1 MGKEVLFSAQNIT
14 KQYPGTLA
22 LSNVSLEIKPGKVV
36 GLVGENG
43 AGKSTLLKIIMGI
56 EQPTEGG
63 MEMHGETYH
72 PQSPIEANKQG
83 IGMVFQEQSLIQNLT
98 VGQNIFFGQEENY
111 THFGILNKKK
121 MYEDAKEVM
130 DAVELEHIRA
140 DKKVSTLDFAT
151 RQMVEIAKVFHVAKR
166 EDGKGCV
173 ILLDEP
179 TSVLNEGEVQN
190 LFKNVRKMTAK
201 GNSVVFISHR
211 LDEVLEI
218 SDYIYVFKDGKN
230 VCELDRKDADEG
242 ILYEK
247 MVGKTASGEY
257 YQIHRQTK
265 PQAEVLMEAK
275 GLGMRG
281 YFRNINF
288 SLHKGE
294 VVGICGVV
302 GSGKEELCGVICGD
316 EEATSGSLFVRGKE
330 VHLKH
335 PYQALAQGILSIPK
349 ERREE
354 SVIEDKTIYENISM
368 SNYKKVSSNGLISSE
383 KEKQQAEAYLK
394 ELAIKAPSISQQVG
408 FLSGGN
414 AQKVVFARILASDAD
429 ILLLNHP
436 TRGVD
441 IGAKGEIYSLIRD
454 ITAQGKGVIVLG
466 DTLDECIG
474 LSNRLLVMKDGEIT
488 KELDASADHKP
499 EQVDIVKY
507 MM

>member
-1 MGKEVLFSAQNIT
+1 MGKETLFSAQNIT

-22 LSNVSLEIKPGKVV
+22 LDHVSLKIEPGKVV

-56 EQPTEGG
+56 EQPTDGK
-63 MEMHGETYH
+63 MEMHGQVYC
-72 PQSPIEANKQG
+72 PQSPIEANKNG
-83 IGMVFQEQSLIQNLT
+83 VGMVFQEQSLIQNLT
-98 VGQNIFFGQEENY
+98 VGQNIFFGQEEKY

-121 MYEDAKEVM
+121 MYEDAKQVM
-130 DAVELEHIRA
+130 DAVELHDIRA
-140 DKKVSTLDFAT
+140 DKKVNTLDFAT
-151 RQMVEIAKVFHVAKR
+151 RQMVEIAKVFNVARR
-166 EDGKGCV
+166 EDGKACV

-190 LFKNVRKMTAK
+190 LFRNIRRMTEK

-218 SDYIYVFKDGKN
+218 SDDIYVFKDGKN
-230 VCELDRKDADEG
+230 VCELGRAEADENV
-242 ILYEK
+242 LYEK
-247 MVGKTASGEY
+247 MVGKTATGEY
-257 YQIHRQTK
+257 YQVHRQAV
-265 PQAEVLMEAK
+265 PQEEVLMEAK
-275 GLGMRG
+275 NLGMRG

-294 VVGICGVV
+294 VLGICGVV

-316 EEATSGSLFVRGKE
+316 DEATAGELLVKGKQI
-330 VHLKH
+330 HLKH

-354 SVIEDKTIYENISM
+354 SIIEDKTIYENISM
-368 SNYKKVSSNGLISSE
+368 SNYRKVSSKGLISSE
-383 KEKQQAEAYLK
+383 RERQQAEEYLK
-394 ELAIKAPSISQQVG
+394 ELAIKAPSIHQQVG

>member
-1 MGKEVLFSAQNIT
+1 MGKETLFSAQNIT

-22 LSNVSLEIKPGKVV
+22 LDHVSLKIEPGKVV

-56 EQPTEGG
+56 EQPTDGK
-63 MEMHGETYH
+63 MEMHGQVYC
-72 PQSPIEANKQG
+72 PQSPIEANKNG
-83 IGMVFQEQSLIQNLT
+83 VGMVFQEQSLIQNLT
-98 VGQNIFFGQEENY
+98 VGQNIFFGQEEKY

-121 MYEDAKEVM
+121 MYEDAKQVM
-130 DAVELEHIRA
+130 DAVELHDIRA
-140 DKKVSTLDFAT
+140 DKKVNTLDFAT
-151 RQMVEIAKVFHVAKR
+151 RQMVEIAKVFNVARR
-166 EDGKGCV
+166 EDGKACV

-190 LFKNVRKMTAK
+190 LFRNIRRMTEK

-218 SDYIYVFKDGKN
+218 SDDIYVFKDGKN
-230 VCELDRKDADEG
+230 VCELGRAEADENV
-242 ILYEK
+242 LYEK
-247 MVGKTASGEY
+247 MVGKTATGEY
-257 YQIHRQTK
+257 YQVHRQAV
-265 PQAEVLMEAK
+265 PQEEVLMEAK
-275 GLGMRG
+275 NLGMRG

-294 VVGICGVV
+294 VLGICGVV

-316 EEATSGSLFVRGKE
+316 DEATAGELLVKGKQI
-330 VHLKH
+330 HLKH

-354 SVIEDKTIYENISM
+354 SIIEDKTIYENISM
-368 SNYKKVSSNGLISSE
+368 SNYRKVSSKGLISSE
-383 KEKQQAEAYLK
+383 RERQQAEEYLK
-394 ELAIKAPSISQQVG
+394 ELAIKAPSIHQQVG

-474 LSNRLLVMKDGEIT
+474 LSTRLLVMKDGEIT

>member
-1 MGKEVLFSAQNIT
+1 MGKETLFSAQNIT

-22 LSNVSLEIKPGKVV
+22 LDHVSLKIEPGKVV

-56 EQPTEGG
+56 EQPTDGK
-63 MEMHGETYH
+63 MEMHGQVYC
-72 PQSPIEANKQG
+72 PQSPIEANKNG
-83 IGMVFQEQSLIQNLT
+83 VGMVFQEQSLIQNLT
-98 VGQNIFFGQEENY
+98 VGQNIFFGQEEKY

-121 MYEDAKEVM
+121 MYEDAKQVM
-130 DAVELEHIRA
+130 DAVELHDIRA
-140 DKKVSTLDFAT
+140 DKKVNTLDFAT
-151 RQMVEIAKVFHVAKR
+151 RQMVEIAKVFNVARR
-166 EDGKGCV
+166 EDGKACV

-190 LFKNVRKMTAK
+190 LFRNIRRMTEK

-218 SDYIYVFKDGKN
+218 SDDIYVFKDGKN
-230 VCELDRKDADEG
+230 VCELGRAEADENV
-242 ILYEK
+242 LYEK
-247 MVGKTASGEY
+247 MVGKTATGEY
-257 YQIHRQTK
+257 YQVHRQAV
-265 PQAEVLMEAK
+265 PQEEVLMEAK
-275 GLGMRG
+275 NLGMRG

-294 VVGICGVV
+294 VLGICGVV

-316 EEATSGSLFVRGKE
+316 DEATAGELLVKGKQI
-330 VHLKH
+330 HLKH

-354 SVIEDKTIYENISM
+354 SIIEDKTIYENISM
-368 SNYKKVSSNGLISSE
+368 SNYRKVSFKGLISSE
-383 KEKQQAEAYLK
+383 RERQQAEEYLK
-394 ELAIKAPSISQQVG
+394 ELAIKAPSIHQQVG

>member
-1 MGKEVLFSAQNIT
+1 MGKETLFSAQNIT

-22 LSNVSLEIKPGKVV
+22 LDHVSLKIEPGKVV

-56 EQPTEGG
+56 EQPTDGK
-63 MEMHGETYH
+63 MEMHGQVYC
-72 PQSPIEANKQG
+72 PQSPIEANKNG
-83 IGMVFQEQSLIQNLT
+83 VGMVFQEQSLIQNLT
-98 VGQNIFFGQEENY
+98 VGQNIFFGQEEKY

-121 MYEDAKEVM
+121 MYEDAKQVM
-130 DAVELEHIRA
+130 DAVELHDIRA
-140 DKKVSTLDFAT
+140 DKKVNTLDFAT
-151 RQMVEIAKVFHVAKR
+151 RQMVEIAKVFNVAKR
-166 EDGKGCV
+166 EDGKACV

-190 LFKNVRKMTAK
+190 LFRNIRRMTEK

-218 SDYIYVFKDGKN
+218 SDDIYVFKDGKN
-230 VCELDRKDADEG
+230 VCELGRAEADENV
-242 ILYEK
+242 LYEK
-247 MVGKTASGEY
+247 MVGKTATGEY
-257 YQIHRQTK
+257 YQVHRQAV
-265 PQAEVLMEAK
+265 PQEEVLMEAK
-275 GLGMRG
+275 NLGMRG

-294 VVGICGVV
+294 VLGICGVV

-316 EEATSGSLFVRGKE
+316 DEATAGELLVKGKQI
-330 VHLKH
+330 HLKH

-354 SVIEDKTIYENISM
+354 SIIEDKTIYENISM
-368 SNYKKVSSNGLISSE
+368 SNYRKVSSKGLISSE
-383 KEKQQAEAYLK
+383 RERQQAEEYLK
-394 ELAIKAPSISQQVG
+394 ELAIKAPSIHQQVG

-474 LSNRLLVMKDGEIT
+474 LSTRLLVMKDGEIT

>member
-1 MGKEVLFSAQNIT
+1 MNLKIE
-14 KQYPGTLA
+14 PG
-22 LSNVSLEIKPGKVV
+22 NDF
-36 GLVGENG
+36 GLLGENG

-56 EQPTEGG
+56 EQPTDGK
-63 MEMHGETYH
+63 MEMHGQVYC
-72 PQSPIEANKQG
+72 PQSPIEANKNG
-83 IGMVFQEQSLIQNLT
+83 VGMVFQEQSLIQNLT
-98 VGQNIFFGQEENY
+98 VGQNIFFGQEEKY

-121 MYEDAKEVM
+121 MYEDAKQVM
-130 DAVELEHIRA
+130 DAVELHDIRA
-140 DKKVSTLDFAT
+140 DKQVNTLDFAT
-151 RQMVEIAKVFHVAKR
+151 RQMVELAKVFNVARR
-166 EDGKGCV
+166 EDGKACV

-190 LFKNVRKMTAK
+190 LFRNIRRMTEK
-201 GNSVVFISHR
+201 GNFVVFISYR

-218 SDYIYVFKDGKN
+218 SDDIYVFKGGKN
-230 VCELDRKDADEG
+230 VCELGRAEADENV
-242 ILYEK
+242 LYEK
-247 MVGKTASGEY
+247 MVGKTATGEY
-257 YQIHRQTK
+257 YQVHRQAA
-265 PQAEVLMEAK
+265 PQEEVLMEAK
-275 GLGMRG
+275 NLGMRG

-294 VVGICGVV
+294 VLGICGVV

-316 EEATSGSLFVRGKE
+316 DEATAGELLVKGKQI
-330 VHLKH
+330 HLKH

-354 SVIEDKTIYENISM
+354 SIIEDKTIYENISM
-368 SNYKKVSSNGLISSE
+368 SNYRKVSSKGLISSE
-383 KEKQQAEAYLK
+383 RERQQAEEYLK
-394 ELAIKAPSISQQVG
+394 ELAIKAPSIHQQVG

>member
-1 MGKEVLFSAQNIT
+1 MGKETLFSAQNIT

-22 LSNVSLEIKPGKVV
+22 LDHVSLKIEPGKVV

-56 EQPTEGG
+56 EQPTDGK
-63 MEMHGETYH
+63 MEMHGQVYC
-72 PQSPIEANKQG
+72 PQSPIEANKNG
-83 IGMVFQEQSLIQNLT
+83 VGMVFQEQSLIQNLT
-98 VGQNIFFGQEENY
+98 VGQNIFFGQEEKY

-121 MYEDAKEVM
+121 MYEDAKQVM
-130 DAVELEHIRA
+130 DAVELHDIRA
-140 DKKVSTLDFAT
+140 DKKVNTLDFAT
-151 RQMVEIAKVFHVAKR
+151 RQMVEIAKVFNVARR
-166 EDGKGCV
+166 EDGKAYV

-190 LFKNVRKMTAK
+190 LFRNIRRMTEK

-218 SDYIYVFKDGKN
+218 SDDIYVFKDGKN
-230 VCELDRKDADEG
+230 VCELGRAEADENV
-242 ILYEK
+242 LYEK
-247 MVGKTASGEY
+247 MVGKTATGEY
-257 YQIHRQTK
+257 YQVHRQAV
-265 PQAEVLMEAK
+265 PQEEVLMEAK
-275 GLGMRG
+275 NLGMRG

-294 VVGICGVV
+294 VLGICGVV

-316 EEATSGSLFVRGKE
+316 DEATAGELLVKGKQI
-330 VHLKH
+330 HLKH

-354 SVIEDKTIYENISM
+354 SIIEDKTIYENISM
-368 SNYKKVSSNGLISSE
+368 SNYRKVSSKGLISSE
-383 KEKQQAEAYLK
+383 RERQQAEEYLK
-394 ELAIKAPSISQQVG
+394 ELAIKAPSIHQQVG

>member
-1 MGKEVLFSAQNIT
+1 MGKETLFSAQNIT

-22 LSNVSLEIKPGKVV
+22 LDHVSLKIEPGKVV

-56 EQPTEGG
+56 EQPTDGK
-63 MEMHGETYH
+63 MEMHGQVYC
-72 PQSPIEANKQG
+72 PQSPIEANKNG
-83 IGMVFQEQSLIQNLT
+83 VGMVFQEQSLIQNLT
-98 VGQNIFFGQEENY
+98 VGQNIFFGQEEKY

-121 MYEDAKEVM
+121 MYEDAKQVM
-130 DAVELEHIRA
+130 DAVELHDIRA
-140 DKKVSTLDFAT
+140 DKKVNTLDFAT
-151 RQMVEIAKVFHVAKR
+151 RQMVEIAKVFNVARR
-166 EDGKGCV
+166 EDGKACV

-190 LFKNVRKMTAK
+190 LFRNIRRMTEK

-218 SDYIYVFKDGKN
+218 SDDIYVFKDGKN
-230 VCELDRKDADEG
+230 VCELGRAEADENV
-242 ILYEK
+242 LYEK
-247 MVGKTASGEY
+247 MVGKTATGEY
-257 YQIHRQTK
+257 YQVHRQAA
-265 PQAEVLMEAK
+265 PQEEVLMEAK
-275 GLGMRG
+275 NLGMRG

-294 VVGICGVV
+294 VLGICGVV

-316 EEATSGSLFVRGKE
+316 DEATAGELLVKGKQI
-330 VHLKH
+330 HLKH

-354 SVIEDKTIYENISM
+354 SIIEDKTIYENISM
-368 SNYKKVSSNGLISSE
+368 SNYRKVSSKGLISSE
-383 KEKQQAEAYLK
+383 RERQQAEEYLK
-394 ELAIKAPSISQQVG
+394 ELAIKAPSIHQQVG